1 MIFIYD
7 NNVLDPVFISR
18 LQFAFTITFHILY
31 PAFSIGLVTF
41 IAIMEACWLK
51 THEIVYYNIC
61 RFFTKLFALTFG
73 MGVVSGIVMEFQIGT
88 NWSGM
93 SLVAGDILGTLFTY
107 EVMTAFFVEAGF
119 LGVLLFGWNRVSPKL
134 HFTATCLVSFG
145 VILSALW
152 ILTANTWMQHPMG
165 YSVIDG
171 KLVASSWYQIL
182 FNPMLLPRF
191 FHMILSS
198 FLATACVIAAI
209 GAYYLLTNQHP
220 KISKKIFKFAVMTM
234 IILSPTQLLVGD
246 WVGLVVHEYQPIK
259 SAAIEGVW
267 ETSGSVP
274 YLIFAVPDQA
284 QQKNHFEIKVPYAA
298 SIINTH
304 SLDGVLTGLKS
315 VKPDKQPPV
324 STVFFSFRAMLY
336 SGMLMILVS
345 LISAYYYYYGTLFKQ
360 RWLQRIWL
368 FMAPIGFFAMETG
381 WITAESGRQP
391 WVIYNVFSTKA
402 AASSIDVY
410 QVTASFIMLFI
421 VYVIIF
427 GFFYFKYLIETIK
440 LGPKKF
446 KDDEIVLPFGYMKTN
461 ERKHIQ

>member
-1 MIFIYD
+1 MI
-7 NNVLDPVFISR
+7 DPTFISR

-31 PAFSIGLVTF
+31 PAFSIGLVSF

-51 THEIVYYNIC
+51 THDIVYYNIC

-134 HFTATCLVSFG
+134 HFTATCLVTFG

-152 ILTANTWMQHPMG
+152 ILTANTWMQHPIG
-165 YSVIDG
+165 YHMFEN
-171 KLVASSWYQIL
+171 KLVADNWYQIL
-182 FNPMLLPRF
+182 FNPMLIPRF
-191 FHMILSS
+191 LHMILSS
-198 FLATACVIAAI
+198 YIATACAIAAI
-209 GAYYLLTNQHP
+209 GAYYILTNQHP
-220 KISKKIFKFAVMTM
+220 KISKKIFKFALVAMM
-234 IILSPTQLLVGD
+234 ILTPTQVLIGD
-246 WVGLVVHEYQPIK
+246 WVGLKVHEYQPIK

-274 YLIFAVPDQA
+274 YLIFAIPDQKA
-284 QQKNHFEIKVPYAA
+284 QKNHYEIKVPYAA
-298 SIINTH
+298 SFINTH
-304 SLDGVLTGLKS
+304 TFDGVLTGLKS
-315 VKPDKQPPV
+315 VSPEKQPPV
-324 STVFFSFRAMLY
+324 SAVFFSFRIMLY
-336 SGMLMILVS
+336 AGFLMLFVSMVSG
-345 LISAYYYYYGTLFKQ
+345 YYYYKGTIMKQ
-360 RWLQRIWL
+360 KWLQRIWL
-368 FMAPIGFFAMETG
+368 LMAPMGFIAMETG

-391 WVIYNVFSTKA
+391 WIIYNVIKTSE
-402 AASSIDVY
+402 AASNIDIY

-427 GFFYFKYLIETIK
+427 GFFYFKYLFETIK

-446 KDDEIVLPFGYMKTN
+446 NDDEIVLPFGYMKTN

>member
-1 MIFIYD
+1 M
-7 NNVLDPVFISR
+7 LDPTFISR

-31 PAFSIGLVTF
+31 PAFSIGLVSF

-51 THEIVYYNIC
+51 THDIVYYNIC

-119 LGVLLFGWNRVSPKL
+119 LGVLLFGWNKVSPRL
-134 HFTATCLVSFG
+134 HFTATCLVTFG

-165 YSVIDG
+165 YHLAGG
-171 KLVASSWYQIL
+171 KLVADNWYQIL
-182 FNPMLLPRF
+182 FNPMLAPRF
-191 FHMILSS
+191 LHMLLSS
-198 FLATACVIAAI
+198 FIATACAIAAI

-220 KISKKIFKFAVMTM
+220 KISKKIFKFALVTM
-234 IILSPTQLLVGD
+234 MILTPTQVLIGD
-246 WVGLVVHEYQPIK
+246 WVGLKVHEYQPLK

-274 YLIFAVPDQA
+274 YLIFAIPDQKA
-284 QQKNHFEIKVPYAA
+284 QKNHFEIKVPYAA
-298 SIINTH
+298 SFINTH
-304 SLDGVLTGLKS
+304 TLDGVLTGLKS
-315 VKPDKQPPV
+315 VKPELQPPV
-324 STVFFSFRAMLY
+324 SAVFFSFRVMLY
-336 SGMLMILVS
+336 AGFLMLFVS
-345 LISAYYYYYGTLFKQ
+345 LVSAYYYRKGNLLKQ
-360 RWLQRIWL
+360 KWLQQVWIL
-368 FMAPIGFFAMETG
+368 MAPMGFLAMETG

-391 WVIYNVFSTKA
+391 WIIYNVVKTHD
-402 AASSIDVY
+402 AASNIDIY

-427 GFFYFKYLIETIK
+427 GFFYFKYLFETIK

-446 KDDEIVLPFGYMKTN
+446 NDDEIVLPFGYMATN